1 MLLFKGSFLLHDSRS
16 SLVNDE
22 MQSADMCF
30 SLATVTKSWTV
41 ITHEVS
47 AVDVEIKV
55 DPRGEVMNCGGEL
68 AGWGRKH
75 VAGHFRVNAGLALT
89 KSRRSMSTTPCVYK
103 HQNTLFKESLL
114 QSD

>member
-1 MLLFKGSFLLHDSRS
+1 MIIVFILPSIDYFMLLSKGSFLLHDSRS

-30 SLATVTKSWTV
+30 SLATVTKSRAV

-55 DPRGEVMNCGGEL
+55 DPRG
-68 AGWGRKH
+68 
-75 VAGHFRVNAGLALT
+75 
-89 KSRRSMSTTPCVYK
+89 
-103 HQNTLFKESLL
+103 
-114 QSD
+114 